1 MVKDQLLSIDWEL
14 GSESKEV
21 GGYTCFKATAVVPKE
36 SLKWFNFSWSDLAS
50 PSEATEKD
58 IKLSQV
64 EAWYTMQIPLQH
76 GPAEFWGL
84 PGLILEVSTEN
95 TTLLCSEIISNP
107 KEKLKISPPKKG
119 ADINI
124 EGYRKTIMEK
134 MLEMRNNMG
143 RRRR

>member
-1 MVKDQLLSIDWEL
+1 VE
-14 GSESKEV
+14 
-21 GGYTCFKATAVVPKE
+21 
-36 SLKWFNFSWSDLAS
+36 N
-50 PSEATEKD
+50 D

-64 EAWYTMQIPLQH
+64 EAWYTMQIPVQN

-119 ADINI
+119 LDINI
-124 EGYRKTIMEK
+124 EDYRKTIMDK

-143 RRRR
+143 RRRG